1 MAAQKPTKQQIAQA
15 KARAGGNNPIKVTDA
30 GLKKL
35 GKAAVTAATLLPAGR
50 AVKIATTAVKAAKVA
65 KAASAKRIPAT
76 YTKTPQAKPIKVVKK
91 TTPPIYRH
99 AETDAILEQQWAK
112 SVKAAEKMGMDIK
125 KMKIT
130 IDGRTIDYKGI
141 R

>member
-1 MAAQKPTKQQIAQA
+1 MAKKTVSVTSVTPKSKVKASTEKEKASTRKTVAAIASLTPVGRVA
-15 KARAGGNNPIKVTDA
+15 KT
-30 GLKKL
+30 
-35 GKAAVTAATLLPAGR
+35 
-50 AVKIATTAVKAAKVA
+50 ATTAVKAAKVA

>member
-1 MAAQKPTKQQIAQA
+1 MAKKVPVTSVTPASKVKATSKAQQARTRNLVTGIASVTPIGRVA
-15 KARAGGNNPIKVTDA
+15 KT
-30 GLKKL
+30 
-35 GKAAVTAATLLPAGR
+35 
-50 AVKIATTAVKAAKVA
+50 ATTAVKAVKTA